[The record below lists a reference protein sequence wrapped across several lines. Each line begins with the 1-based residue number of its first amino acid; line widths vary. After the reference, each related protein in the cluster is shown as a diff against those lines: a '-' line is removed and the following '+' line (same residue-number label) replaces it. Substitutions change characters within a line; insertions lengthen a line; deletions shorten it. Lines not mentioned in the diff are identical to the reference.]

1 MEKLNKENKEFRS
14 KLQEIDR
21 EFKETSKA
29 MEKLSDENKALSRKV
44 VSKVTEIEDENKHS
58 SSQAENTAKQ
68 NERLKDALALQLD
81 YIAAYNNGFSE
92 RNDRSLKE
100 QTSSPSPWNDVVEG
114 GLVNKISKRVLLHSD
129 TDLLPM
135 LLPKVPK

>member
-1 MEKLNKENKEFRS
+1 
-14 KLQEIDR
+14 
-21 EFKETSKA
+21 
-29 MEKLSDENKALSRKV
+29 MEKLSDENKSLSRMV
-44 VSKVTEIEDENKHS
+44 EFLNSKVTEIEDENKHS

-100 QTSSPSPWNDVVEG
+100 QTRG
-114 GLVNKISKRVLLHSD
+114 HR
-129 TDLLPM
+129 TM
-135 LLPKVPK
+135 L